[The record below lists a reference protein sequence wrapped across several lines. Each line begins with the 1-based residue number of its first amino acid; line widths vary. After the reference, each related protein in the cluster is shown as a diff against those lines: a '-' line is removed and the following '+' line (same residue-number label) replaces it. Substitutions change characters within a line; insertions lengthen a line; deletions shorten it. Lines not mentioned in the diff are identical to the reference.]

1 MKGLGQQGVGMA
13 PQAEEAL
20 GSGGGLGSRQSS
32 VVRVKRLGGGSRVGE
47 GVLECVAGGSEG
59 C

>member
-1 MKGLGQQGVGMA
+1 MA

-32 VVRVKRLGGGSRVGE
+32 AVRVKRLGGVGSRVG
-47 GVLECVAGGSEG
+47 GGCAGMCGWWE
-59 C
+59 